1 MRDRCGGDHDVDP
14 SALILFLEIAALIY
28 EVVARRRGDVA
39 AVASEKAKDT
49 AELAKINM
57 AIAGEQRNIEKNY
70 RAIGEWFVAQYAGEI
85 PEDVKPLVDAIAAA
99 KVKIAELEAS
109 KPSKEKDVVAET
121 TATVVED
128 AATEADFADGEESG
142 AAAEAPVEVTASA
155 GGKKCPICGEMT
167 DSRFCPK
174 CGAPMGE

>member
-1 MRDRCGGDHDVDP
+1 MAFWEDFSKKVKD
-14 SALILFLEIAALIY
+14 AAAVTA
-28 EVVARRRGDVA
+28 EKAKDVA

-70 RAIGEWFVAQYAGEI
+70 RAIGEWFVTQYTGEI
-85 PEDVKPLVDAIAAA
+85 PDDVKPLADAIAAA

-109 KPSKEKDVVAET
+109 KPSKDKDIVAET
-121 TATVVED
+121 TATTVED
-128 AATEADFADGEESG
+128 AATEADFADEEDT
-142 AAAEAPVEVTASA
+142 AAAEAPAETTVSV

>member
-1 MRDRCGGDHDVDP
+1 MAFWEDFSKKVKD
-14 SALILFLEIAALIY
+14 AAAVTA
-28 EVVARRRGDVA
+28 EKAKDVA

-70 RAIGEWFVAQYAGEI
+70 RAIGEWFVTQYTGEI
-85 PEDVKPLVDAIAAA
+85 PEDVKPLADAIAAA

-109 KPSKEKDVVAET
+109 KPSKDKDIVAET

-128 AATEADFADGEESG
+128 AATEADFADEEESSVT
-142 AAAEAPVEVTASA
+142 ATATVEVTASA
-155 GGKKCPICGEMT
+155 SGKKCPICGEMT

>member
-1 MRDRCGGDHDVDP
+1 MAFWEDFSKKVKD
-14 SALILFLEIAALIY
+14 AAAVTA
-28 EVVARRRGDVA
+28 EKAKDVA

-70 RAIGEWFVAQYAGEI
+70 RAIGEWFVTQYEGEI
-85 PEDVKPLVDAIAAA
+85 PEDIKPLVDAIAAA

-109 KPSKEKDVVAET
+109 KPAKDKDVVAET

-128 AATEADFADGEESG
+128 AATEADFADEEDTG
-142 AAAEAPVEVTASA
+142 VTVTATIEVTASA
-155 GGKKCPICGEMT
+155 SGKKCPICGEMT

>member
-1 MRDRCGGDHDVDP
+1 MAFWEDFSKKVKD
-14 SALILFLEIAALIY
+14 AAAVTA
-28 EVVARRRGDVA
+28 EKAKDVA

-57 AIAGEQRNIEKNY
+57 AIASEERNIEKNF
-70 RAIGEWFVAQYAGEI
+70 RAIGEWFATQYEGEI
-85 PEDVKPLVDAIAAA
+85 PEAVKPLLDAVDAA

-109 KPSKEKDVVAET
+109 KPAKEKEVVAET
-121 TATVVED
+121 TAVKVED
-128 AATEADFADGEESG
+128 AVEEVVEEVKD
-142 AAAEAPVEVTASA
+142 AAEEVVEEVKEAVEEVAETVT
-155 GGKKCPICGEMT
+155 GKKCPLCGEVT

>member
-1 MRDRCGGDHDVDP
+1 MAFWEDFSKKVKD
-14 SALILFLEIAALIY
+14 AAAVTA
-28 EVVARRRGDVA
+28 EKAKDVA

-57 AIAGEQRNIEKNY
+57 AIAGEQREIEKNY
-70 RAIGEWFVAQYAGEI
+70 RAIGEWFATQYEGEI
-85 PEDVKPLVDAIAAA
+85 PEAVKPMVDAVAAS

-109 KPSKEKDVVAET
+109 KPSKDKEVVAET
-121 TATVVED
+121 TAVSVED
-128 AATEADFADGEESG
+128 AVEEV
-142 AAAEAPVEVTASA
+142 AEAAEAVVEEAAEAVEEVVEKVA
-155 GGKKCPICGEMT
+155 GKKCPICGEIT

>member
-1 MRDRCGGDHDVDP
+1 MAFWEDFSKKVKD
-14 SALILFLEIAALIY
+14 AAAVTA
-28 EVVARRRGDVA
+28 EKAKDVA

-57 AIAGEQRNIEKNY
+57 AIAGEQRDIEKNY
-70 RAIGEWFVAQYAGEI
+70 RAIGEWFATQYEGEI
-85 PEDVKPLVDAIAAA
+85 PEAVKPMLDAVAAS

-109 KPSKEKDVVAET
+109 KPAKDKEVVAET
-121 TATVVED
+121 TAVSVED
-128 AATEADFADGEESG
+128 AVEEVVEEAVE
-142 AAAEAPVEVTASA
+142 AAEAVVEEAAEAVEEVAEKVAEKVT
-155 GGKKCPICGEMT
+155 GKKCPICGEIT

>member
-1 MRDRCGGDHDVDP
+1 MAFWEEFSKKVKD
-14 SALILFLEIAALIY
+14 AAAITA
-28 EVVARRRGDVA
+28 EKAKDVA

-57 AIAGEQRNIEKNY
+57 AIAGEQREIEKNY
-70 RAIGEWFVAQYAGEI
+70 RAIGEWFATQYEGEI
-85 PEDVKPLVDAIAAA
+85 PEAVKPLLDTIAAS

-109 KPSKEKDVVAET
+109 KPSKEKEVVVET
-121 TATVVED
+121 TAVKVED
-128 AATEADFADGEESG
+128 AAEDAVEEVKEAVEEVVEEV
-142 AAAEAPVEVTASA
+142 AEAAQEVVEKVT
-155 GGKKCPICGEMT
+155 GKKCPICGEMT

>member
-1 MRDRCGGDHDVDP
+1 MAFWEDFSKKVKD
-14 SALILFLEIAALIY
+14 AA
-28 EVVARRRGDVA
+28 VVTAEKAKDVA

-57 AIAGEQRNIEKNY
+57 AIASEQRNIEKNH

-109 KPSKEKDVVAET
+109 KPSKDKEADVVAET

-128 AATEADFADGEESG
+128 AAEAADFAGKEEAG
-142 AAAEAPVEVTASA
+142 VTVTATVEVTAST
-155 GGKKCPICGEMT
+155 GGKKCPICGETT

-174 CGAPMGE
+174 CGAPMGD

>member
-1 MRDRCGGDHDVDP
+1 MAFWEDFSKKVKD
-14 SALILFLEIAALIY
+14 AAAVTA
-28 EVVARRRGDVA
+28 EKAKDVA

-70 RAIGEWFVAQYAGEI
+70 RAIGEWFATQFEGEI
-85 PEDVKPLVDAIAAA
+85 PEAVKPLVDAIDAA

-109 KPSKEKDVVAET
+109 KPSKEKAEEIVAEA

-128 AATEADFADGEESG
+128 PADYADEDAEVTVEAT
-142 AAAEAPVEVTASA
+142 VEVTVSA
-155 GGKKCPICGEMT
+155 TGKKCPICGEIT

>member
-1 MRDRCGGDHDVDP
+1 MAFWEDFSKKVKD
-14 SALILFLEIAALIY
+14 AAAVTA
-28 EVVARRRGDVA
+28 EKAKDVA

-57 AIAGEQRNIEKNY
+57 AIAGEQREIEQNY
-70 RAIGEWFVAQYAGEI
+70 RAIGEWFATQYEGEI
-85 PEDVKPLVDAIAAA
+85 PEAVKPLLDTIAAS

-109 KPSKEKDVVAET
+109 KPSKEKEVVVTT
-121 TATVVED
+121 TAGKVED
-128 AATEADFADGEESG
+128 AAEAAVEEVKEAVEEVVEEVVE
-142 AAAEAPVEVTASA
+142 AAQEVVEKVT
-155 GGKKCPICGEMT
+155 GKKCPICGEAT